1 VAIIVL
7 TGASSGIGEATARLL
22 AAEGHTLI
30 LAARRLERLQALAVE
45 LGAKVHVFQAD
56 LSQTEQVQALADFA
70 AERCGRID
78 VWINNA
84 GIGGSFAGS
93 WAKGTPWIEQILD
106 TNLLGPILSVA
117 AAVPHMQGRGH
128 FINIAS
134 VAGHIG
140 TAPLYSATKWGLRG
154 FSEGLRRE
162 LEPQGINVSI
172 VSPGFVRSEM
182 TAARGPKL
190 PGPEIVAK
198 AISSVIKRPRREV
211 VVPGW
216 YRLLIWLERLLP
228 VGLADTVVRKRV
240 LRKG

>member
-7 TGASSGIGEATARLL
+7 TGASSGIGEATARQL
-22 AAEGHTLI
+22 AAEGHTLVI
-30 LAARRLERLQALAVE
+30 AARRIERLQGLAAE
-45 LGAKVHVFQAD
+45 LGAQVHVFAAD
-56 LSQTEQVQALADFA
+56 LSQPVQVQALADFA

-84 GIGGSFAGS
+84 GMGGSFVGS
-93 WAKGTPWIEQILD
+93 WAKGTDWTRQILD
-106 TNLLGPILSVA
+106 TNLLGPIVSVA
-117 AAVPHMQGRGH
+117 AAVPHMKGGGH

-140 TAPLYSATKWGLRG
+140 TSPLYSATKWGLRG
-154 FSEGLRRE
+154 LSEGLRRE
-162 LEPQGINVSI
+162 LAPQGIKVSI

-182 TAARGPKL
+182 TAARGSKL

-198 AISSVIKRPRREV
+198 AIANVIKRPRREV
-211 VVPGW
+211 VVPGY

-228 VGLADTVVRKRV
+228 AALSDQVVRKVVMR
-240 LRKG
+240 G

>member
-1 VAIIVL
+1 MAIIVL
-7 TGASSGIGEATARLL
+7 TGASSGIGEATARQL
-22 AAEGHTLI
+22 AQEGHTLVI
-30 LAARRLERLQALAVE
+30 AARRLERLQALAAE
-45 LGAKVHVFQAD
+45 LQTEVHVFQAD
-56 LSQTEQVQALADFA
+56 LAKPDQVKALAQFA

-84 GIGGSFAGS
+84 GIGGSSNPHS
-93 WAKGTPWIEQILD
+93 WEVDWFEQILD
-106 TNLLGPILSVA
+106 TNLLSPIVSVA
-117 AAVPHMQGRGH
+117 AAVPYMKGKGH

-140 TAPLYSATKWGLRG
+140 TAPLYSATKFGLRG

-162 LEPQGINVSI
+162 LEPQGIKVSI

-182 TAARGPKL
+182 TAARGLNL

-198 AISSVIKRPRREV
+198 AISNVIKRPRREV

-216 YRLLIWLERLLP
+216 YRALIWLERLMPAKLS
-228 VGLADTVVRKRV
+228 DQVVRKFV
-240 LRKG
+240 LRKA

>member
-1 VAIIVL
+1 MAIIVL
-7 TGASSGIGEATARLL
+7 TGASSGIGEATARQL
-22 AAEGHTLI
+22 AQEGHTLVI
-30 LAARRLERLQALAVE
+30 AARRLERLQALASE
-45 LGAKVHVFQAD
+45 LKTEVHVFQAD
-56 LSQTEQVQALADFA
+56 VSKPDQVKALAEFA

-84 GIGGSFAGS
+84 GIGGSFVGN
-93 WAKGTPWIEQILD
+93 WEVDWLEQILD
-106 TNLLGPILSVA
+106 TNLLSPVISVA
-117 AAVPHMQGRGH
+117 AAVPYMKGKGH

-140 TAPLYSATKWGLRG
+140 TSPLYSATKWGLRG

-162 LEPQGINVSI
+162 LEPQGIKVSI

-182 TAARGPKL
+182 TAARGSNL

-198 AISSVIKRPRREV
+198 AISNVIKRPRREV

-216 YRLLIWLERLLP
+216 YRALIWLERLMP
-228 VGLADTVVRKRV
+228 VGLSDQVVRKFV
-240 LRKG
+240 LRKA